1 MLGERQKNI
10 LKSIVEEYI
19 KTAHPVGS
27 KSLCKKFK
35 VSSATIRNDM
45 GILEDLGYLEKQH
58 ISSGRIPSEAG
69 YRYYVD
75 NLMEPKKISGE
86 DMLKLQTIFSNNELD
101 LNGAIEKS
109 LEIISDITN
118 YTSVILGSRSKENL
132 LQKVEIIPISNE
144 TLVAIV
150 VTDKGHVENK
160 QVTLP
165 ASVDAKEVQKTSE
178 LLNKMLIGT
187 PLDEVASRLEFEI
200 KPIIGN
206 YVKNYEVLYNAFYEA
221 LSNFQGEKDVHWGGK
236 TNILKQPEFNTV
248 DDVKNIIS
256 KFESKEIV
264 SKIEETNDEV
274 KVYIGTESALDDNVT
289 VIKTKYNTGGTEG
302 TLAIIGPKR
311 MDYERVLNLLEY
323 IKDEIEKK
331 GNK

>member
-45 GILEDLGYLEKQH
+45 GTLEDLGYLEKQH
-58 ISSGRIPSEAG
+58 ISSGRIPSERG

-101 LNGAIEKS
+101 LNSAIEKS

-118 YTSVILGSRSKENL
+118 YTSVVLGSASKENL
-132 LQKVEIIPISNE
+132 LQKVEVIPISNE
-144 TLVAIV
+144 SLVAIV

-160 QVTLP
+160 QVQLP
-165 ASVDAKEVQKTSE
+165 DRVDVKEVQKTSE
-178 LLNKMLIGT
+178 LLNKMLCGT

-236 TNILKQPEFNTV
+236 TNILKQPEFSTV
-248 DDVKNIIS
+248 DDIKNIIS

-289 VIKTKYNTGGTEG
+289 VIKTKYNTGGIEG

>member
-1 MLGERQKNI
+1 MLGSRQKDI

-19 KTAHPVGS
+19 KTARPVGS

-35 VSSATIRNDM
+35 CSSATIRNDM
-45 GILEDLGYLEKQH
+45 SELEELGYLEKQH
-58 ISSGRIPSEAG
+58 ISSGRIPSQAG

-75 NLMEPKKISGE
+75 YLMEPKKISGE
-86 DMLKLQTIFSNNELD
+86 DMLKLQTIFSNSELALTD
-101 LNGAIEKS
+101 AIEKS

-118 YTSVILGSRSKENL
+118 YTSVILGSASKENL
-132 LQKVEIIPISNE
+132 LQKVEVIPVTGNN
-144 TLVAIV
+144 LVAIV

-160 QVTLP
+160 QISLP
-165 ASVDAKEVQKTSE
+165 STVDVKEVQKTSE

-187 PLDEVASRLEFEI
+187 PLCDVGSKLEFEI

-221 LSNFQGEKDVHWGGK
+221 LSTFQGEKDVHWGGK
-236 TNILKQPEFNTV
+236 INILKQPEFNTV

-256 KFESKEIV
+256 KFESKDIV
-264 SKIEETNDEV
+264 SKIEETGDEV
-274 KVYIGTESALDDNVT
+274 KVYIGTESDLDENVT
-289 VIKTKYNTGGTEG
+289 VIKTKYNTGDYEG

-311 MDYERVLNLLEY
+311 MDYERVLTMLEY
-323 IKDEIEKK
+323 IKSEIEKK
-331 GNK
+331 GK